1 MDHFN
6 GKHHLKG
13 LPALADFIMPQIEAR
28 ELYAIFIG
36 AIDAA
41 KERSMEAA
49 VKETL
54 RRVFIVLDEVTFTC
68 GKIEMKTEQLK
79 ALIQEAIK

>member
-1 MDHFN
+1 MDPKFTHI
-6 GKHHLKG
+6 KG
-13 LPALADFIMPQIEAR
+13 LPSLVDYKLPPPDADTSLIGLALIE
-28 ELYAIFIG
+28 LL
-36 AIDAA
+36 
-41 KERSMEAA
+41 KETHDYS